1 MVERGGGEE
10 GEGCVVLVVVWVAG
24 EEGGGERVDDEGV
37 GFIPVRDEGLIT
49 GLTSISFPNS

>member
-10 GEGCVVLVVVWVAG
+10 GDGCAALVGGCVAG

-37 GFIPVRDEGLIT
+37 GFISVRDEGLIT